1 MIRMTEIRAKERERK
16 ETEKMTREEQKK
28 KIFYVQMNKD
38 FFESKNIQ
46 QLLATSAGDTIFRI
60 YLQLWCKSLATGGT
74 LPLEGDVPM
83 AEELAIIL
91 GLLPLKKIALDRWQA
106 ELKVIESAVE
116 ICDKYRLIE
125 VTENGIEFLMTDE
138 YTRAW
143 SADTIERQ
151 KRAEEQAA
159 QDNNDTD
166 QRKADIDCF
175 LEAWKESEFP
185 QIRKLTN
192 KRRAALIQRIQDYGI
207 DDCVKAVKIAGETPF
222 MTGKNDRGWKADIE
236 FFLRPDSIA
245 KILEGKYGTPQKQK
259 PQAPIVITDRMI
271 DDAILQ
277 DGLTKANWDS
287 KKAAYTPEL
296 QAAIEKALFK

>member
-1 MIRMTEIRAKERERK
+1 
-16 ETEKMTREEQKK
+16 MTREEQKK
-28 KIFYVQMNKD
+28 KIYYVQMNKD
-38 FFESKNIQ
+38 FFEGKNIQ

-125 VTENGIEFLMTDE
+125 VTENGIEFLMTDD

-159 QDNNDTD
+159 QDNNDAD
-166 QRKADIDCF
+166 QRKADIDRF
-175 LEAWKESEFP
+175 LDTWKESEFP

-192 KRRAALIQRIQDYGI
+192 KRRAALVQRIQDYGI
-207 DDCVKAVKIAGETPF
+207 DDCVKAVKIANETPF

-259 PQAPIVITDRMI
+259 PQAPIVITDSMI

-277 DGLTKANWDS
+277 DTLTKANWDS

>member
-1 MIRMTEIRAKERERK
+1 
-16 ETEKMTREEQKK
+16 MTREEQKK

-83 AEELAIIL
+83 EEELAIIL

-125 VTENGIEFLMTDE
+125 VTEYGIEFLMTDD

-159 QDNNDTD
+159 QNDGSAD
-166 QRKADIDCF
+166 QRKADIDRF
-175 LEAWKESEFP
+175 LEAWKESGFP

-207 DDCVKAVKIAGETPF
+207 DDCVKAVKIANKTPF
-222 MTGKNDRGWKADIE
+222 MRGKNDRGWKADIE

-245 KILEGKYGTPQKQK
+245 KILEGKYGAPQKKAQA
-259 PQAPIVITDRMI
+259 APITITDSMI

-287 KKAAYTPEL
+287 KKAAYSAEM
-296 QAAIEKALFK
+296 QAAIGAALA

>member
-1 MIRMTEIRAKERERK
+1 
-16 ETEKMTREEQKK
+16 MTREEQKK

-38 FFESKNIQ
+38 FFETKNIQ

-60 YLQLWCKSLATGGT
+60 YLQLWCKSLATGGM

-91 GLLPLKKIALDRWQA
+91 GLLPLKKVALDRWQA
-106 ELKVIESAVE
+106 ELKIIESAVE

-125 VTENGIEFLMTDE
+125 VTEDGIEFLMTDD

-159 QDNNDTD
+159 QDNNDAD
-166 QRKADIDCF
+166 QHKADIDCF
-175 LEAWKESEFP
+175 LEAWKKSEFP

-207 DDCVKAVKIAGETPF
+207 DDCVKAVKIANETPF
-222 MTGKNDRGWKADIE
+222 LTGKNDRGWKADIE

-245 KILEGKYGTPQKQK
+245 KILEGKYGTPQQQK
-259 PQAPIVITDRMI
+259 AQTPITITDRMI
-271 DDAILQ
+271 DETILQ
-277 DGLTKANWDS
+277 DTLTKANWDG
-287 KKAAYTPEL
+287 KKAAYMPEL
-296 QAAIEKALFK
+296 QAAIEKELFK